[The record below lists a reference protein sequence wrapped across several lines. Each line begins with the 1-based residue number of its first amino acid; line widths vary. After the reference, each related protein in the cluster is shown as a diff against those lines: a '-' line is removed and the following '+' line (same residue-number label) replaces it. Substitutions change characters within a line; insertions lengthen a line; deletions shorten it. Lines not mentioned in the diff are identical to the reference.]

1 MYKRQGLD
9 LREHIR
15 IGAAGKITSAFD
27 IARTIAMG
35 ADWCNAGRG
44 FMFALGCI
52 QSLSCH
58 TDKCPTGIA
67 TQDPARWKHLD
78 APDKATR
85 VYSFHEHTLHALKEL
100 LCAAGLNDPA
110 ELGPEHILRRVSPVE
125 IRSLA
130 SLYRYLEP
138 GELLHKV
145 PDHAV
150 FHSFWADARSDSFQ
164 PPPKIQALRASKS
177 R

>member
-1 MYKRQGLD
+1 
-9 LREHIR
+9 
-15 IGAAGKITSAFD
+15 
-27 IARTIAMG
+27 
-35 ADWCNAGRG
+35 
-44 FMFALGCI
+44 MFALGCI

-58 TDKCPTGIA
+58 SDKCPTGIA
-67 TQDPARWKHLD
+67 TQDPARWRSLD
-78 APDKATR
+78 PTDKAER
-85 VYSFHEHTLHALKEL
+85 VHNYHRHTLHALKEL

-130 SLYRYLEP
+130 SLYRYLAP
-138 GELLHKV
+138 GELLRQV

-150 FHSFWADARSDSFQ
+150 FHDFWADARSDSFQ
-164 PPPKIQALRASKS
+164 PPARIQALRASKS